1 MYAPSEWKVLGFL
14 LDHSHER
21 FSLYRLA
28 RETGLSHTWIYRIIK
43 KLNEENLVL
52 FKERVVQI
60 NLYEEKADQLKFYF
74 DHEMIS
80 ALPSAEK
87 IFLLAGRI
95 KDIYK
100 GYLLS
105 LCLIGSAVSQT
116 EPADLDFLIIT
127 AKSFRFKLESFVPYE
142 KINLIEM
149 TEKEFKEKYLET
161 DDFIIS
167 SLASQRILFDKD
179 FIIRFIRRP
188 LPFPEKKIIEER
200 IEQLLK
206 IKERLLISLSIT
218 DRKNIKE
225 NLLSLLVQ
233 LSRIKLLKAGIL
245 PLSKAELPFQIKNV
259 DKKIWKDLTAII
271 KKDASFSKI
280 KKLAEDY
287 AKQNLRSV

>member
-1 MYAPSEWKVLGFL
+1 MYAPAEWKVLGFL
-14 LDHSHER
+14 LDHPHER
-21 FSLYRLA
+21 FGLYLLA
-28 RETGLSHTWIYRIIK
+28 QETGLSHTWIYRLIK
-43 KLNEENLVL
+43 KLQKENLIV
-52 FKERVVQI
+52 FKEKAVQI
-60 NLYEEKADQLKFYF
+60 NLHEEKTAKLKIYF
-74 DHEMIS
+74 DNEVIS
-80 ALPSAEK
+80 LSPLAEK
-87 IFLLAGRI
+87 IFLLERRI

-127 AKSFRFKLESFVPYE
+127 TKSFRFKLESLVLYE

-167 SLASQRILFDKD
+167 SLASQRIIFDKE

-188 LPFPEKKIIEER
+188 LPFPEKRIIEER
-200 IEQLLK
+200 IGQLLK
-206 IKERLLISLSIT
+206 IRERLLVSLSIA
-218 DRKNIKE
+218 DQKNIQE
-225 NLLSLLVQ
+225 NLLSLLIQ

-245 PLSKAELPFQIKNV
+245 PLSKAELPSQIKEV
-259 DKKIWKDLTAII
+259 DKKICNDLTAII
-271 KKDASFSKI
+271 KKDVLFSKI

>member
-1 MYAPSEWKVLGFL
+1 MYTPSEWKVLGFL

-28 RETGLSHTWIYRIIK
+28 RETGLSHTWIYRLIK
-43 KLNEENLVL
+43 KLQKENLVV
-52 FKERVVQI
+52 FKEKAVQI
-60 NLYEEKADQLKFYF
+60 NLHEEKTAKLKVYF
-74 DHEMIS
+74 DSEMVS
-80 ALPSAEK
+80 ASPLAEK
-87 IFLLAGRI
+87 ILLLTEKI
-95 KDIYK
+95 NDIYQDD
-100 GYLLS
+100 LLS

-127 AKSFRFKLESFVPYE
+127 AKSFRSRLESFVPYE

-161 DDFIIS
+161 DDFVIS

-200 IEQLLK
+200 IKQLLK
-206 IKERLLISLSIT
+206 IRERLLVSLSIA
-218 DRKNIKE
+218 DQKNIQE

-245 PLSKAELPFQIKNV
+245 PLSKAELPSQIKDV
-259 DKKIWKDLTAII
+259 DKKICDDLTAII